1 MLNKVMNTVSSLSSI
16 SPQLVINSSNH
27 VPESPSLISV
37 EGSSSKASQ
46 AEAPLRSYK
55 PKIISLQD
63 LFRPKILLNKIFLK
77 LLYPANP
84 SLPFPTNLQKFEKLG
99 AIIEPKYILMEE
111 GRRILTYHMKHAAGE
126 HNTQVYFHGNA
137 GNINTFSNEALEDF
151 KKGKNVF
158 LSSYSGYSNS
168 GQASRK
174 NLIAYSK
181 ALFNHLIDV
190 EKVPSQSI
198 DIMAHSLG
206 CAVALAGLAERS
218 KEKNAEEKYG
228 NITLVSPFSNLKNLM
243 QEKLKIFPASIIQD
257 VFKSELWD
265 NKEAITQLVP
275 NLVKFVEIIHGEND
289 KLIPKSHAQELYQHV
304 KQCATPASL
313 NIIPNTSHNDVLLK
327 SNTVIKVQPHQDA

>member
-1 MLNKVMNTVSSLSSI
+1 MSTVSSLNSI
-16 SPQLVINSSNH
+16 SSQPLILSSKRNIESSNPAEENSSK
-27 VPESPSLISV
+27 V
-37 EGSSSKASQ
+37 SQ
-46 AEAPLRSYK
+46 TEAPLRSYK
-55 PKIISLQD
+55 PKIIALQD
-63 LFRPKILLNKIFLK
+63 LFRPKILLNKILLK
-77 LLYPANP
+77 VLYPSDSIPTLATPAN
-84 SLPFPTNLQKFEKLG
+84 LKHFEKLG
-99 AIIEPKYILMEE
+99 ALIEPKYIFTEE

-151 KKGKNVF
+151 KNGKNVF
-158 LSSYSGYSNS
+158 LSSYNGYSGNS
-168 GQASRK
+168 GQVSRE

-206 CAVALAGLAERS
+206 CAVALEGLAARS

-228 NITLVSPFSNLKNLM
+228 NITLVSPFSNLKNLIK
-243 QEKLKIFPASIIQD
+243 EKTKIFPVSTIQD
-257 VFKSELWD
+257 LFKEELWD

-275 NLVKFVEIIHGEND
+275 SLVKFIEIIHGEND

-313 NIIPNTSHNDVLLK
+313 NIIPNASHNDVFSK
-327 SNTVIKVQPHQDA
+327 CSYSSRPQPHQDAS

>member
-1 MLNKVMNTVSSLSSI
+1 MSTVSSLNSI
-16 SPQLVINSSNH
+16 SLQPVIVSKRNPESSN
-27 VPESPSLISV
+27 PA
-37 EGSSSKASQ
+37 EGNSSKASQ
-46 AEAPLRSYK
+46 AKAPPRSQH

-63 LFRPKILLNKIFLK
+63 LFRPKILLNKILLK
-77 LLYPANP
+77 LLYPGDPAAA
-84 SLPFPTNLQKFEKLG
+84 LPFLANLKEFEKLG
-99 AIIEPKYILMEE
+99 AIIEPKYILTEK

-168 GQASRK
+168 GQASRE

-206 CAVALAGLAERS
+206 CAVALEGLAARS

-228 NITLVSPFSNLKNLM
+228 NITLVSPFSNLKNLIK
-243 QEKLKIFPASIIQD
+243 EKTKIFPVSTIQD
-257 VFKSELWD
+257 VFKEELWD
-265 NKEAITQLVP
+265 NKEAITQLAP
-275 NLVKFVEIIHGEND
+275 SLVKSIKIIHGEND

-304 KQCATPASL
+304 KQSSTPASL
-313 NIIPNTSHNDVLLK
+313 KIIPNASHNDVFSK
-327 SNTVIKVQPHQDA
+327 CSKMED

>member
-1 MLNKVMNTVSSLSSI
+1 MSTVSSLNSI
-16 SPQLVINSSNH
+16 SLQPVIVSKRNPESSN
-27 VPESPSLISV
+27 PA
-37 EGSSSKASQ
+37 EGNSSKASQ
-46 AEAPLRSYK
+46 AKAPPRSQH

-63 LFRPKILLNKIFLK
+63 LFRPKILLNKILLK
-77 LLYPANP
+77 LLYPGDPAAA
-84 SLPFPTNLQKFEKLG
+84 LPFLANLKEFEKLG
-99 AIIEPKYILMEE
+99 AIIEPKYILTEK
-111 GRRILTYHMKHAAGE
+111 GRRILTYHVKHAAGE

-206 CAVALAGLAERS
+206 CAIALAGLTERS

-228 NITLVSPFSNLKNLM
+228 NITLISPFSNLKNLM

-257 VFKSELWD
+257 VFKEELWD

-313 NIIPNTSHNDVLLK
+313 NIIPNASHNDVLSK
-327 SNTVIKVQPHQDA
+327 SSKMED

>member
-1 MLNKVMNTVSSLSSI
+1 MSTVSSLNSI
-16 SPQLVINSSNH
+16 SSQPVIVSKRNLESSNPAKGNSSKT
-27 VPESPSLISV
+27 PQTESR
-37 EGSSSKASQ
+37 
-46 AEAPLRSYK
+46 LRSQY
-55 PKIISLQD
+55 PKIIWLKD
-63 LFRPKILLNKIFLK
+63 LFRPKILLNKIL
-77 LLYPANP
+77 LNVLYPGDPTAF
-84 SLPFPTNLQKFEKLG
+84 LPFLANLTEFEKLG
-99 AIIEPKYILMEE
+99 AIIESKDIFTEQ
-111 GRRILTYHMKHAAGE
+111 GQRILTHHCKHLTGQ

-158 LSSYSGYSNS
+158 LSTYNGYLGNP
-168 GQASRK
+168 GQVSRE

-206 CAVALAGLAERS
+206 CAVALEGLAARS

-228 NITLVSPFSNLKNLM
+228 NITLVSPFSNLKNLIK
-243 QEKLKIFPASIIQD
+243 EKTKILPASIIQD
-257 VFKSELWD
+257 LFKEELWD

-275 NLVKFVEIIHGEND
+275 SLVKFVEIIHGEND

-313 NIIPNTSHNDVLLK
+313 NIIPNASHNDVFSK
-327 SNTVIKVQPHQDA
+327 CSYSSRPQPHQDAS